1 MRAKAI
7 AKYGLPELEFSEVY
21 PFFWDQLEKSNLFLQ
36 SVIDTAKEPMSGQ
49 TVEWLFRH
57 PLSDG
62 GTFTGVADIVSKSG
76 LVPIEAMPET
86 YSSANTARMAQLISL
101 KLKEFGLKL
110 RDMVAA
116 GSRPAELQA
125 EKTLMLGTVYRMLSL
140 TLGTPPADFDYD
152 SVDGIS
158 SESKEKLKAIR
169 PLSVGQAMRISGV
182 RVSDIAVLSV
192 AVRSR
197 ERG

>member
-1 MRAKAI
+1 MSASSLGI
-7 AKYGLPELEFSEVY
+7 PELGGYSTA
-21 PFFWDQLEKSNLFLQ
+21 
-36 SVIDTAKEPMSGQ
+36 VIDTAELDIKYAGYLEREERE
-49 TVEWLFRH
+49 VER
-57 PLSDG
+57 SR
-62 GTFTGVADIVSKSG
+62 KS
-76 LVPIEAMPET
+76 E
-86 YSSANTARMAQLISL
+86 NMAI
-101 KLKEFGLKL
+101 
-110 RDMVAA
+110 
-116 GSRPAELQA
+116 
-125 EKTLMLGTVYRMLSL
+125 
-140 TLGTPPADFDYD
+140 PADFDYD